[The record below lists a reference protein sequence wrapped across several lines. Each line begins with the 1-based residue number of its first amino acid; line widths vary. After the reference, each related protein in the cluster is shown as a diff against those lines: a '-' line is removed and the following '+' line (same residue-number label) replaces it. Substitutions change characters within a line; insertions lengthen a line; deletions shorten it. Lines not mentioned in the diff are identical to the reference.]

1 MHGNVWE
8 WCADPYVFDAYRDPG
23 AVDLNGPDPGMGRV
37 VRGGAWNFP
46 AELAR
51 SANRDFTRASRRDI
65 ANGLRVVLALV
76 P

>member
-8 WCADPYVFDAYRDPG
+8 WCADPYVFDAYRDPA

-37 VRGGAWNFP
+37 VRGGAWNFS
-46 AELAR
+46 ADLAR

-65 ANGLRVVLALV
+65 ANGLRVVLV